1 MAYRTVVVDPPWPYP
16 EGWGRT
22 PGGNMVPLA
31 VRRGEAP
38 VFHDRKPLPY
48 KAMPLGQIMAL
59 PIDKL
64 ADPKGCH
71 IYL

>member
-1 MAYRTVVVDPPWPYP
+1 
-16 EGWGRT
+16 
-22 PGGNMVPLA
+22 MVPLA